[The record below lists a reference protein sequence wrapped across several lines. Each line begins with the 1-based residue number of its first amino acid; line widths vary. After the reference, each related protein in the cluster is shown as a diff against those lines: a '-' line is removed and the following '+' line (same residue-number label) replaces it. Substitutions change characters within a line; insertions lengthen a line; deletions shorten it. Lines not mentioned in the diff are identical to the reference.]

1 LAFEILA
8 RSTPSSLD
16 LRPLLRETHSYNTR
30 RNADI
35 AIVDNNKS
43 PTNNV
48 AKVYIKLPRVIKE
61 IKSYNTFV
69 KTLKKFL
76 VDKCYYN
83 VNDYHAE
90 IWQS

>member
-1 LAFEILA
+1 MNY
-8 RSTPSSLD
+8 STII
-16 LRPLLRETHSYNTR
+16 HNNNTYIII
-30 RNADI
+30 NADI

-48 AKVYIKLPRVIKE
+48 AKVYNKLPRVIKE

-76 VDKCYYN
+76 VDKYYYN